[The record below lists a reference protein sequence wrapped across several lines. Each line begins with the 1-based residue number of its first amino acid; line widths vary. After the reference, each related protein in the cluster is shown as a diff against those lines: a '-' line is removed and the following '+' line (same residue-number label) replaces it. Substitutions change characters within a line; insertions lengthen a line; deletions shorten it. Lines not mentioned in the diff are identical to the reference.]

1 MMRANLRG
9 KDEEKLYRSWN
20 HSYNTKS
27 DPEILRLENESHKTL
42 VALHEIRRRGQQIRS
57 NRSQELDA
65 LEMRRMTLVEILK
78 RMENDL
84 RDKDSVKYGKVLAK
98 VFGERKVKV
107 QKAKGMESRLCQLMH
122 QMLAKQHQ
130 LKIMKNSAKAIQQLY
145 KDHKLRNKDEFHSY
159 DALSVK
165 LEAARLS
172 LLAMYDDVFAQQHRV
187 LAMLQDRKTEGTV
200 SNYTLP
206 KSRSIPPIQV
216 LQVSTKH
223 QYSVEDLASPSSFN
237 SMGSNED
244 YKSAMDVLD
253 DVSLGSGT
261 RLSTDEVK
269 TSIRI
274 SNGNESTRHTPPEDD
289 SMIKDPNSKSAR
301 ERRREIEHLR
311 QARVLGNSSP
321 QWNSRPVTSLEET
334 AGASSHRQRMRELE
348 AVRKKLKPKTSEPVN
363 INDDNDELRPRGEG
377 SAKSR
382 SPRTVLQEK
391 SIPQYNDDSNAA
403 TSEQ

>member
-1 MMRANLRG
+1 MMKANIRNT
-9 KDEEKLYRSWN
+9 DEEKLYRSWN

-42 VALHEIRRRGQQIRS
+42 LALHEIRRKGQQIRS
-57 NRSQELDA
+57 NRSLELDA
-65 LEMRRMTLVEILK
+65 LEMRRITLVEILK
-78 RMENDL
+78 RMETEL
-84 RDKDSVKYGKVLAK
+84 RDKDSGKYGKVIAK
-98 VFGERKVKV
+98 VVGERKVKL
-107 QKAKGMESRLCQLMH
+107 QKATGMESRLCQLMH

-145 KDHKLRNKDEFHSY
+145 KRHELRNKDEFHSY
-159 DALSVK
+159 DALSLK
-165 LEAARLS
+165 LEASRLS

-187 LAMLQDRKTEGTV
+187 LAILQDKKTEGTV
-200 SNYTLP
+200 SNYSLP
-206 KSRSIPPIQV
+206 KSRSMPPIQV

-223 QYSVEDLASPSSFN
+223 QFSVEDLRSPN

-244 YKSAMDVLD
+244 SKSAMEALD

-269 TSIRI
+269 TSISI
-274 SNGNESTRHTPPEDD
+274 SNNNVQNRQTTPEDC

-321 QWNSRPVTSLEET
+321 HWSSLSVTAIEES

-348 AVRKKLKPKTSEPVN
+348 AVRKKLTTKASEPPN
-363 INDDNDELRPRGEG
+363 INDDNDELRPRGKG
-377 SAKSR
+377 SAKTR
-382 SPRTVLQEK
+382 SPQTML
-391 SIPQYNDDSNAA
+391 
-403 TSEQ
+403 